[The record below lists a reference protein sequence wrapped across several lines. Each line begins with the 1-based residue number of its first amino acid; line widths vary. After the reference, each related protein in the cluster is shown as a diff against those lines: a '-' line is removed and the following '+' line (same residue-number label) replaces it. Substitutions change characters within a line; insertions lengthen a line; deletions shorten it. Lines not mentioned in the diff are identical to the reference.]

1 MKLTFKTIVKNV
13 KFELDNV
20 EPETS
25 VADVKALIEKQ
36 EGHDAKLQ
44 KLIYSGKILADDRT
58 IASYE
63 IKEKDFIVCMV
74 SKPKATPAAAA
85 AAAPPATP
93 APAPAAPLMTPAP
106 APVATPQ
113 APTQAPASTTTANA
127 DAATPAPVS
136 AGFNDSNAFAAG
148 EARTQAV
155 TMLMEMGYERA
166 QVDRAMRAAFNNP
179 DRAAEYLM
187 TGIPAHLLAEQQQ
200 QQASAGQ
207 QAPATPSPAS
217 ANTAPRAGSAAP
229 ASGNTAAASARSGN
243 LFEQAAAAAQG
254 GGAGGARGEG
264 AGAGGEMSVGD
275 LEFLRRDPQFQQLRQ
290 MVQQNP
296 QMLEPILQQLAA
308 GNPAVANMI
317 VSNPEAFLGLLAD
330 GEEGEEGGALPPG
343 AMQVQVTPEEN
354 AAIER
359 LQALGF
365 DQQVVL
371 QAYFACDKN
380 EELAANY
387 LFEHGHDDDEE

>member
-1 MKLTFKTIVKNV
+1 MKLTFKTITKNV
-13 KFELDNV
+13 KFEIDNV
-20 EPETS
+20 EPETK
-25 VADVKALIEKQ
+25 VADVKARIEQ
-36 EGHDAKLQ
+36 EHGHDAKLQ

-74 SKPKATPAAAA
+74 SKPKAVPAAA
-85 AAAPPATP
+85 PATP
-93 APAPAAPLMTPAP
+93 APAPAVSLITPAP
-106 APVATPQ
+106 AAVATPQ
-113 APTQAPASTTTANA
+113 APIHAPAAASAPAA
-127 DAATPAPVS
+127 DAPTPAPVS

-155 TMLMEMGYERA
+155 TMLMEMGFERA

-187 TGIPAHLLAEQQQ
+187 TGIPEHLLAEQQP
-200 QQASAGQ
+200 QQAAATAGA
-207 QAPATPSPAS
+207 APGTPSPAT
-217 ANTAPRAGSAAP
+217 ATAPRTGSAAP
-229 ASGNTAAASARSGN
+229 AAAAAPVRTGN

-254 GGAGGARGEG
+254 GGARAGGA
-264 AGAGGEMSVGD
+264 AGAAAGGGDMSVGD

-330 GEEGEEGGALPPG
+330 GEEGEDGGALPPG

-365 DQQVVL
+365 EQQVVL

-387 LFEHGHDDDEE
+387 LFEHGHEDDEE